1 MKRTIFLISLF
12 TMSILSLTAQDLIIT
27 NEGRQIECKI
37 IEMNEDV
44 VKYSPKLDGTSGR
57 SKFMILRSEVT
68 DVKFGVVEQV
78 PEPKLEPEQPQTNA
92 ESQIDR
98 IYRDNGEFRY
108 KGVYVSRKEVESILR
123 KNPEAAKQLNSKQG
137 LAVGGLVM
145 SCSGLVLICTS
156 FAFLGNVGTVAGL
169 CAAGGALNLVAIGM
183 EIGSLAKFNK
193 AIDIYNSR
201 HDDAAMRLNLFV
213 SPSEIGFAL
222 AF

>member
-1 MKRTIFLISLF
+1 MKRVIFLLF
-12 TMSILSLTAQDLIIT
+12 MALTCVTMFSQDLIIT
-27 NEGRQIECKI
+27 NDGRQIECKI

-44 VKYSPKLDGTSGR
+44 VKYSPKLDGTSGS

-78 PEPKLEPEQPQTNA
+78 SEPKLEPEQPQTNA

-123 KNPEAAKQLNSKQG
+123 KNPEAAKQLNSRQG